1 MFSLLSSSL
10 FPFAALDVNFFQ
22 KVLDFLSSIGE
33 FIRTIGAQVLSGI
46 RVMLGLYPL
55 LISALTVPGQME
67 IGVPPVVTLV
77 AGVGVTV
84 ALAAI
89 ILPGFIGGRK

>member
-1 MFSLLSSSL
+1 MFGLLSSSL

-67 IGVPPVVTLV
+67 IAVPPVVTLV